1 MEIILNGDSVEVDR
15 KQLTSILVTLGY
27 ECKKIVVAVNESFV
41 AKDDWDDCR
50 IEAGDRLDVLSAIEG
65 G

>member
-1 MEIILNGDSVEVDR
+1 MQIILNGDSVDVDE

-41 AKDDWDDCR
+41 AKENWDNCR
-50 IEAGDRLDVLSAIEG
+50 IDAGDRLDVLSAIEG